1 MNKLWNELEVG
12 YYDKAISQGIKKGRG
27 IQANWHNLTFLK
39 VKKLIRKNQSH
50 LDYACGSG
58 TFVGRYLNQNSIGV
72 DISKSQI
79 DYAQKKYDKDCRFI
93 ILDEFKFKDY
103 ENTFDV
109 ITVLGLF
116 EFIDDDEVN
125 RLLNKFYSLLKDG
138 GKLIITTP
146 NFNKLL
152 SLVLKLSRSLGY
164 VDYSREHNKRTGI
177 DSLNKLFTASNFE
190 NVTISKIINLGIFF
204 SFINIKLG
212 TFIEKI
218 IENLFRNKI
227 GFLYLIEIRKKHLL

>member
-1 MNKLWNELEVG
+1 MDKFWNELEVG
-12 YYDKAISQGIKKGRG
+12 YYDKAISQGMKKGRG

-39 VKKLIRKNQSH
+39 VKKLLSANESH

-58 TFVGRYLNQNSIGV
+58 TFIGRYLNQNSIGV

-79 DYAQKKYDKDCRFI
+79 DYAQKKYNKNSRF
-93 ILDEFKFKDY
+93 LTVDEFNFKDY
-103 ENTFDV
+103 KNSFDT

-125 RLLNKFYSLLKDG
+125 HLLNKFYSLLKDG
-138 GKLIITTP
+138 GKIIITTP

-152 SLVLKLSRSLGY
+152 SLALKFSRSLGY
-164 VDYSREHNKRTGI
+164 VDYSIEHNKRVGI
-177 DSLNKLFTASNFE
+177 NSMNKLFIASQFE
-190 NVTISKIINLGIFF
+190 KVTISKIINLGIFF

-218 IENLFRNKI
+218 IENLFRNNI
-227 GFLYLIEIRKKHLL
+227 GFLYLIEIRK